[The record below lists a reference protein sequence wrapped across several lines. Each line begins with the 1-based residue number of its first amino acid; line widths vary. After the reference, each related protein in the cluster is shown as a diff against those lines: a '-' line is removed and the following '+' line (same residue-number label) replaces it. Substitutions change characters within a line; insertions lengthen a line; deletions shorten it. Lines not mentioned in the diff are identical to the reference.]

1 MLSHW
6 EVRKSNL
13 LASMFMAV
21 TLNESKAEYVDL
33 DADDVYCISGTAPLK
48 NKVGLKDQDLL
59 DVEC

>member
-1 MLSHW
+1 
-6 EVRKSNL
+6 
-13 LASMFMAV
+13 MFMAV